1 MRTFLIVVF
10 LIILMVMVIDM
21 YKMRKN
27 KKNRKSE
34 FDKLINE
41 IIQEGNHKID
51 HK

>member
-1 MRTFLIVVF
+1 MKTFLMVALLIV
-10 LIILMVMVIDM
+10 LMVTLIDM